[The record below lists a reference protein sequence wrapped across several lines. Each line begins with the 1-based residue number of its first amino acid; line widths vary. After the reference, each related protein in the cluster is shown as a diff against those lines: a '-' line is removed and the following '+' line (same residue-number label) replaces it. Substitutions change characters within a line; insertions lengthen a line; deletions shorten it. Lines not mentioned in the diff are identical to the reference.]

1 MRAGSSG
8 ISGPNR
14 SRIGVCGNSALLC
27 GVLQLRN
34 VFLPRA
40 YVRGS
45 MLSRRALERSGPSIS
60 GFGVV
65 VGLRD
70 EGGQ

>member
-1 MRAGSSG
+1 MWGSAIKKCLLAAGLCSG
-8 ISGPNR
+8 FH
-14 SRIGVCGNSALLC
+14 VVA
-27 GVLQLRN
+27 
-34 VFLPRA
+34 
-40 YVRGS
+40 
-45 MLSRRALERSGPSIS
+45 ALERSGPSIS